1 MMIHSCFPPLDE
13 AQDVCFWFVQL
24 SKEKKTGRER
34 EIGKRGE
41 REINREKREGA
52 GEKIKGKR
60 ENRIRKGKRI
70 REKMR
75 KKRENVNVD
84 SGHLFA
90 MIYA

>member
-1 MMIHSCFPPLDE
+1 MCLAE
-13 AQDVCFWFVQL
+13 QR
-24 SKEKKTGRER
+24 EETGKKR
-34 EIGKRGE
+34 EIEKRGE

-84 SGHLFA
+84 SGRLFA
-90 MIYA
+90 MIFA